1 MGTRVY
7 RYRALDPQGKA
18 SHGTI
23 EAPTEEQAMTLLAR
37 QDLVVQEIR
46 EVDRETPPRPAP
58 KARIPEGGV
67 SAEELASF
75 AYELSALLSS
85 GVQLAQALELQVKDR
100 TRGRMD
106 PVVLDLLRQ
115 VRAGT
120 PFSQALE
127 SHPGVFPPIF
137 PALVRS
143 GEGTGNVDKALAQ
156 LSDFFEKIDQVKNRI
171 LSAMSYPV
179 VVSGMALVIIT
190 ALFIFMVPRFNQI
203 YEQIGVP
210 VPTITRLVL
219 DLGQYADEA
228 VLTLVLAAALATP
241 VLRRVLSTPAGRLA
255 ADRLK
260 LRLPVVGE
268 VFRQVALANFSKTL
282 ALLHRNGVLLPAGVE
297 MAAAASGNA
306 QIREFFEGPVKALR
320 EGRSLSEA
328 LAPTGLFS
336 EKMLGMLQAGEKSGN
351 LSDMLLKMA
360 EFAENR
366 TEHRV
371 ARVLALLE
379 PVTVSFIGL
388 LVGTAVL
395 TLGAPLMSISAAI
408 QPQ

>member
-268 VFRQVALANFSKTL
+268 VFRQVALANF
-282 ALLHRNGVLLPAGVE
+282 
-297 MAAAASGNA
+297 
-306 QIREFFEGPVKALR
+306 
-320 EGRSLSEA
+320 
-328 LAPTGLFS
+328 
-336 EKMLGMLQAGEKSGN
+336 
-351 LSDMLLKMA
+351 
-360 EFAENR
+360 
-366 TEHRV
+366 
-371 ARVLALLE
+371 
-379 PVTVSFIGL
+379 
-388 LVGTAVL
+388 
-395 TLGAPLMSISAAI
+395 
-408 QPQ
+408 